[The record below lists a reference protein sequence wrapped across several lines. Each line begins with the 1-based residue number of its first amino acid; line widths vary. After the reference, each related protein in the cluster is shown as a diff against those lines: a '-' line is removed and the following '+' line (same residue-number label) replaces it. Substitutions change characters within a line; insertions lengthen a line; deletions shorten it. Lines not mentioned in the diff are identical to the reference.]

1 MKKSYGPAYL
11 PTNIKAPS
19 WLITLFVEPRA
30 IEHVPLHI
38 QSAALLQR
46 VYRCLCYD
54 YSLGFQIL
62 SNCVIDCA
70 SPDDSTMASP

>member
-30 IEHVPLHI
+30 IEHVPLHTI
-38 QSAALLQR
+38 CCIALKGLP
-46 VYRCLCYD
+46 L
-54 YSLGFQIL
+54 FM
-62 SNCVIDCA
+62 
-70 SPDDSTMASP
+70 P